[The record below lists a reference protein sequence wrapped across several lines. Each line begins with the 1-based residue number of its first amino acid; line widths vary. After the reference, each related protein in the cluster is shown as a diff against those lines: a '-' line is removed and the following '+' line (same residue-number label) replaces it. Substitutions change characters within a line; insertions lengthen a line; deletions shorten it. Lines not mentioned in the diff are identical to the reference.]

1 MSVIELTNENF
12 DETIAS
18 GDTLVDFWAVWC
30 GPCKMQSPIVDAFAA
45 AQSAVKVGKVNTDE
59 QMAVAQ
65 KYGIM
70 AIPTLIAFRDG
81 KEIARKVGMTAAE
94 ELEAM
99 FK

>member
-1 MSVIELTNENF
+1 MSVLELTTDNF
-12 DETIAS
+12 DETVAS

-30 GPCKMQSPIVDAFAA
+30 GPCKMQSPIVDAFAE

-59 QMAVAQ
+59 QMALAQ

-70 AIPTLIAFRDG
+70 GIPTLIAFRDG
-81 KEIARKVGMTAAE
+81 KEIARKVGLSPME
-94 ELEAM
+94 EIEAM

>member
-1 MSVIELTNENF
+1 MKVLELTKNDF
-12 DETIAS
+12 DTVIAS

-45 AQSAVKVGKVNTDE
+45 SQDKVKVGKVNVDE
-59 QMAVAQ
+59 QMELAQ
-65 KYGIM
+65 RYGIM

-81 KEIARKVGMTAAE
+81 EVIGKKTGLSQAGEI
-94 ELEAM
+94 EAM

>member
-1 MSVIELTNENF
+1 MSVLELTKENF
-12 DETIAS
+12 DATIAS

-30 GPCKMQSPIVDAFAA
+30 GPCKMQGPIVDEFAA
-45 AQSAVKVGKVNTDE
+45 KNGAVKAGKVNTDE
-59 QMAVAQ
+59 QMELAQ
-65 KYGIM
+65 RFGIM

-81 KEIARKVGMTAAE
+81 KEIARKVGMAPIE

>member
-1 MSVIELTNENF
+1 MKVLELTKDNF
-12 DETIAS
+12 DATIAS

-30 GPCKMQSPIVDAFAA
+30 GPCKMQSPIVDAFAE
-45 AQSAVKVGKVNTDE
+45 AQDAVKVGKVNVDE
-59 QMAVAQ
+59 QMELAQ

-81 KEIARKVGMTAAE
+81 EVIHKKTGLSPAE
-94 ELEAM
+94 EIGAM